1 MANIDV
7 VNASNEKVGSVD
19 LADEIFE
26 AEVKPHLLWEVVR
39 NQMANRRAGT
49 KKTKSRAEVAYTG
62 SKMYRQKGT
71 GRARAGSRR
80 SGVRVGGGHIF
91 ALAPQD
97 WSYKVPKKVRKQAL
111 VSALADRKREGKLL
125 VVDDFGLTEI
135 KTKAMAEALAKLGA
149 TKALIVVGERNEIIE
164 KSARNIPYVKVLP
177 VAGLNVYDVLKHEHL
192 ICTKDAVG
200 LIQERLG

>member
-71 GRARAGSRR
+71 GRARAGNRR
-80 SGVRVGGGHIF
+80 TPVRRGGGH
-91 ALAPQD
+91 Q
-97 WSYKVPKKVRKQAL
+97 SR
-111 VSALADRKREGKLL
+111 
-125 VVDDFGLTEI
+125 
-135 KTKAMAEALAKLGA
+135 
-149 TKALIVVGERNEIIE
+149 
-164 KSARNIPYVKVLP
+164 
-177 VAGLNVYDVLKHEHL
+177 
-192 ICTKDAVG
+192 
-200 LIQERLG
+200 

>member
-80 SGVRVGGGHIF
+80 SGVRVGGGPDAADDWI
-91 ALAPQD
+91 AERAGPGDVVITDDLPLAARCVA
-97 WSYKVPKKVRKQAL
+97 KEAHVLTTRGA
-111 VSALADRKREGKLL
+111 E
-125 VVDDFGLTEI
+125 LTE
-135 KTKAMAEALAKLGA
+135 ANVGDAVA
-149 TKALIVVGERNEIIE
+149 TRDLMQELRE
-164 KSARNIPYVKVLP
+164 
-177 VAGLNVYDVLKHEHL
+177 AGLETTGPSAYGKKERSTFLSRL
-192 ICTKDAVG
+192 DALLHRVT
-200 LIQERLG
+200 RSS